1 MIQKISQSPVDDGF
15 VQNPYPFY
23 EECLA
28 SGGKV
33 FWSDY
38 NMISLFKHEDVSKI
52 LKDRRFG
59 RECPEEKK
67 QEEVQ
72 NEESSDSNKVIVEEV
87 KEDVKEPEQQPE
99 QKTEESVKENK
110 IQEDKSVEDKKELE
124 DYSEGVKRRI
134 AKLTKKMREA
144 ERQKEAA
151 LEYAKGV
158 KAEADKTKTRLSTM
172 EPGYMTAME
181 GRVTSGLEAA
191 AAKLAAAREAG
202 DLKAEIEAQKQIAK
216 LGLEEARVELMKKK
230 AEAESKQ
237 KPVKQPTLE
246 DAIKPKES
254 APDPKATEWAE
265 RNEWF
270 GKDNAMTYTAF
281 DLHKTLTE
289 VEGMDPSTDEY
300 YAEIDKRM
308 RIDFPHKFAKS
319 EDKVPTKPTQ
329 TVASAKRSVN
339 PGRKTVRLTPSQV
352 TIAKKLG
359 VPLEEYAKQ
368 LNITKEV

>member
-1 MIQKISQSPVDDGF
+1 MPETRKYETNEMVDID
-15 VQNPYPFY
+15 N
-23 EECLA
+23 
-28 SGGKV
+28 SGPEV
-33 FWSDY
+33 DVT
-38 NMISLFKHEDVSKI
+38 LPED
-52 LKDRRFG
+52 
-59 RECPEEKK
+59 KK
-67 QEEVQ
+67 
-72 NEESSDSNKVIVEEV
+72 EEV
-87 KEDVKEPEQQPE
+87 KDEQVVESNEPIIEEVKTEEPEPQAEPE
-99 QKTEESVKENK
+99 QKTEEPVKEEK
-110 IQEDKSVEDKKELE
+110 EVKVQEDKSPEDKKELE
-124 DYSEGVKRRI
+124 DYSDGVKKRI

-158 KAEADKTKTRLSTM
+158 KAEADKTKTKLTTM
-172 EPGYMTAME
+172 EPSYMSAME
-181 GRVTSGLEAA
+181 NRVTSGLEAA
-191 AAKLAAAREAG
+191 AAKLAKAREAG
-202 DLKAEIEAQKQIAK
+202 DLTAEIKAQKEIAR
-216 LGLEEARVELMKKK
+216 LGLEEARVEMMKKK

-246 DAIKPKES
+246 DAIKPQT
-254 APDPKATEWAE
+254 APSDPRANEWAE
-265 RNEWF
+265 KNLWF
-270 GKDNAMTYTAF
+270 GTDSAMTYTAF
-281 DLHKTLTE
+281 DLHDKLTKE
-289 VEGMDPSTDEY
+289 EGMDPSTDEY

-319 EDKVPTKPTQ
+319 EDKVTTKPTQ

>member
-1 MIQKISQSPVDDGF
+1 MVDID
-15 VQNPYPFY
+15 N
-23 EECLA
+23 
-28 SGGKV
+28 SGPEV
-33 FWSDY
+33 
-38 NMISLFKHEDVSKI
+38 DVT
-52 LKDRRFG
+52 L
-59 RECPEEKK
+59 PEEKK
-67 QEEVQ
+67 
-72 NEESSDSNKVIVEEV
+72 EEV
-87 KEDVKEPEQQPE
+87 KDEKVVESNESIIEEVKTEEPQSEKETE
-99 QKTEESVKENK
+99 QKTEEPVKEK
-110 IQEDKSVEDKKELE
+110 EEVKKEIKVQEDKSSEDKKELE
-124 DYSEGVKRRI
+124 EYSEGVKKRI

-158 KAEADKTKTRLSTM
+158 KAEADKTKSKLSTM

-216 LGLEEARVELMKKK
+216 LGLEEARVELMKKR

-237 KPVKQPTLE
+237 KPVKQPSLNE
-246 DAIKPKES
+246 AIQPKTT
-254 APDPKATEWAE
+254 APDPRAEAWAE
-265 RNEWF
+265 KNEWF

-281 DLHKTLTE
+281 DLHKKLTE
-289 VEGMDPSTDEY
+289 EEGMDPSTDEY

-308 RIDFPHKFAKS
+308 RIDFPHKFVTT
-319 EDKVPTKPTQ
+319 ENKVTTKPTQ

>member
-1 MIQKISQSPVDDGF
+1 MPETRKYETNEMVDID
-15 VQNPYPFY
+15 N
-23 EECLA
+23 
-28 SGGKV
+28 SGPEV
-33 FWSDY
+33 DVT
-38 NMISLFKHEDVSKI
+38 LPED
-52 LKDRRFG
+52 
-59 RECPEEKK
+59 KK
-67 QEEVQ
+67 
-72 NEESSDSNKVIVEEV
+72 EEV
-87 KEDVKEPEQQPE
+87 KDEQVVESNEPIIEEVKTEEPQAEPEPE
-99 QKTEESVKENK
+99 QKTEEPVKEEQEVKVQENK
-110 IQEDKSVEDKKELE
+110 SPEDKKELE
-124 DYSEGVKRRI
+124 EYSEGVKRRI

-158 KAEADKTKTRLSTM
+158 KAEADKTKTKLTTM
-172 EPGYMTAME
+172 EPSYMSAME
-181 GRVTSGLEAA
+181 NRVTSGLEAA
-191 AAKLAAAREAG
+191 AAKLAKAREAG
-202 DLKAEIEAQKQIAK
+202 DLTAEIQAQKEIAR
-216 LGLEEARVELMKKK
+216 LGLEEARVEMMKKK

-246 DAIKPKES
+246 DAIKPQT
-254 APDPKATEWAE
+254 APSDPRANEWAE
-265 RNEWF
+265 KNLWF
-270 GKDNAMTYTAF
+270 GTDSAMTYTAF
-281 DLHKTLTE
+281 DLHDKLTKE
-289 VEGMDPSTDEY
+289 EGMDPSTDEY

-319 EDKVPTKPTQ
+319 EDKVTTKPTQ

>member
-1 MIQKISQSPVDDGF
+1 MPETKKYETNEMVDID
-15 VQNPYPFY
+15 N
-23 EECLA
+23 
-28 SGGKV
+28 SGPEV
-33 FWSDY
+33 
-38 NMISLFKHEDVSKI
+38 DVT
-52 LKDRRFG
+52 L
-59 RECPEEKK
+59 PEEKK

-72 NEESSDSNKVIVEEV
+72 NEEPSDSNKVIVEE
-87 KEDVKEPEQQPE
+87 VKEPEQQPE
-99 QKTEESVKENK
+99 QKTEESVKEDK
-110 IQEDKSVEDKKELE
+110 VQEDKSVEDKKELE

-158 KAEADKTKTRLSTM
+158 KAEADQTKTRLSTM

-237 KPVKQPTLE
+237 KPVKQPNLE
-246 DAIKPKES
+246 DAIKPRES

>member
-1 MIQKISQSPVDDGF
+1 MPETRKYETNEMVDID
-15 VQNPYPFY
+15 N
-23 EECLA
+23 
-28 SGGKV
+28 SGPEV
-33 FWSDY
+33 
-38 NMISLFKHEDVSKI
+38 DVT
-52 LKDRRFG
+52 L
-59 RECPEEKK
+59 PEEKK
-67 QEEVQ
+67 
-72 NEESSDSNKVIVEEV
+72 EEV
-87 KEDVKEPEQQPE
+87 KDEKVVESNESIIEEVKTEEPQSEKETE
-99 QKTEESVKENK
+99 QKTEEPVKEK
-110 IQEDKSVEDKKELE
+110 EEVKKEIKVQEDKSSEDKKELE
-124 DYSEGVKRRI
+124 EYSEGVKKRI

-158 KAEADKTKTRLSTM
+158 KAEADKTKSKLSTM

-216 LGLEEARVELMKKK
+216 LGLEEARVELMKKR

-237 KPVKQPTLE
+237 KPVKQPSLNE
-246 DAIKPKES
+246 AIQPKTT
-254 APDPKATEWAE
+254 APDPRAEAWAE
-265 RNEWF
+265 KNEWF

-281 DLHKTLTE
+281 DLHKKLTE
-289 VEGMDPSTDEY
+289 EEGMDPSTDEY
-300 YAEIDKRM
+300 YSEIDKRM
-308 RIDFPHKFAKS
+308 RIDFPHKFVTT
-319 EDKVPTKPTQ
+319 ENKVTTKPTQ

>member
-1 MIQKISQSPVDDGF
+1 MPETKKYETNEMVDID
-15 VQNPYPFY
+15 N
-23 EECLA
+23 
-28 SGGKV
+28 SGPEV
-33 FWSDY
+33 
-38 NMISLFKHEDVSKI
+38 DVT
-52 LKDRRFG
+52 L
-59 RECPEEKK
+59 PEEKK
-67 QEEVQ
+67 EEVQ
-72 NEESSDSNKVIVEEV
+72 TEQKDTSNEIIVEEV
-87 KEDVKEPEQQPE
+87 KEEVKEPE
-99 QKTEESVKENK
+99 QKTEEEKKEPVKE
-110 IQEDKSVEDKKELE
+110 EKSSEDKKELE

-158 KAEADKTKTRLSTM
+158 KAEADKTKSKLTTM
-172 EPGYMTAME
+172 EPSYMSAME
-181 GRVTSGLEAA
+181 NRVISGLEAA
-191 AAKLAAAREAG
+191 TAKLAKAREAG
-202 DLKAEIEAQKQIAK
+202 DLTAEIQAQKEIAR
-216 LGLEEARVELMKKK
+216 LGLEEARVEMMKKK

-246 DAIKPKES
+246 DAIKPQT
-254 APDPKATEWAE
+254 APSDPKANEWAE
-265 RNEWF
+265 KNLWF
-270 GKDNAMTYTAF
+270 GTDSAMTYTAF
-281 DLHKTLTE
+281 DLHDKLTKE
-289 VEGMDPSTDEY
+289 EGMDPSTDEY
-300 YAEIDKRM
+300 YAEIDRRM

-319 EDKVPTKPTQ
+319 EDKVTTKPTQ

>member
-1 MIQKISQSPVDDGF
+1 MPETRKYETNEMVDID
-15 VQNPYPFY
+15 N
-23 EECLA
+23 
-28 SGGKV
+28 SGPEV
-33 FWSDY
+33 
-38 NMISLFKHEDVSKI
+38 DVT
-52 LKDRRFG
+52 L
-59 RECPEEKK
+59 PEEKK
-67 QEEVQ
+67 
-72 NEESSDSNKVIVEEV
+72 EEV
-87 KEDVKEPEQQPE
+87 KDEKVVESNESIIEEVKTEEPQSEKETE
-99 QKTEESVKENK
+99 QKTEEPVKEK
-110 IQEDKSVEDKKELE
+110 EEVKKEIKVQEDKSSEDKKELE
-124 DYSEGVKRRI
+124 EYSEGVKKRI

-158 KAEADKTKTRLSTM
+158 KAEADKTKSKLSTM

-216 LGLEEARVELMKKK
+216 LGLEEARVELMKKR

-246 DAIKPKES
+246 DAIKPKT
-254 APDPKATEWAE
+254 APSDPKANEWAE
-265 RNEWF
+265 KNEWF

-281 DLHKTLTE
+281 DLHKKLTE
-289 VEGMDPSTDEY
+289 EEGMDPSTDEY

-308 RIDFPHKFAKS
+308 RIDFPHKFVTT
-319 EDKVPTKPTQ
+319 ENKVTTKPTQ

>member
-1 MIQKISQSPVDDGF
+1 MPETRKYETNEMVDID
-15 VQNPYPFY
+15 N
-23 EECLA
+23 
-28 SGGKV
+28 SGPEV
-33 FWSDY
+33 
-38 NMISLFKHEDVSKI
+38 DVT
-52 LKDRRFG
+52 L
-59 RECPEEKK
+59 PEEKK
-67 QEEVQ
+67 
-72 NEESSDSNKVIVEEV
+72 EEV
-87 KEDVKEPEQQPE
+87 KDEKVVESNESIIEEVKTEEPQSEKETE
-99 QKTEESVKENK
+99 QKTEEPVKEK
-110 IQEDKSVEDKKELE
+110 EEVKKEIKVQEDKSSEDKKELE
-124 DYSEGVKRRI
+124 EYSEGVKKRI

-158 KAEADKTKTRLSTM
+158 KAEADKTKSKLSTM

-216 LGLEEARVELMKKK
+216 LGLEEARVELMKKR

-237 KPVKQPTLE
+237 KPVKQPSLNE
-246 DAIKPKES
+246 AIQPKTT
-254 APDPKATEWAE
+254 APDPRAEAWAE
-265 RNEWF
+265 KNEWF

-281 DLHKTLTE
+281 DLHKILTE
-289 VEGMDPSTDEY
+289 EEGMDPSTDEY

-308 RIDFPHKFAKS
+308 RIDFPHKF
-319 EDKVPTKPTQ
+319 DKQEVKVTTKPTQ